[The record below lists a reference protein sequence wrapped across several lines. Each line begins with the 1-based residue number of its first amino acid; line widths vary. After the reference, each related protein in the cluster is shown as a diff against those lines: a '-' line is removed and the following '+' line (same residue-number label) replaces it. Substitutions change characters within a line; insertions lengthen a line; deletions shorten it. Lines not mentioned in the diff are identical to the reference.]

1 MRGREKIRARIN
13 QQTGKQ
19 QMWEIVYALGR
30 ILVPIVF
37 IVFGIIQFTSI
48 ATYFTSPAILKFVA
62 VTGHVLSPKVV
73 AYAVA
78 AIDLIGGLMIL
89 VGFQARWA
97 ALLLFAFTALT
108 IYFAHPF
115 WTMDGAARA
124 ANQAHALKNLAIMG
138 ALLMIA
144 AHGPGRYSVTR

>member
-1 MRGREKIRARIN
+1 
-13 QQTGKQ
+13 
-19 QMWEIVYALGR
+19 MWEIVYALGR

-37 IVFGIIQFTSI
+37 IVFGAIQFMNITP
-48 ATYFTSPAILKFVA
+48 YVTSPAVVKFVA
-62 VTGHVLSPKVV
+62 VTGHVVSPTVV
-73 AYAVA
+73 AYTVA
-78 AIDLIGGLMIL
+78 AIDLIGGLMVLI
-89 VGFQARWA
+89 GFQARWA
-97 ALLLFAFTALT
+97 ALLLFVFTAMT

-144 AHGPGRYSVTR
+144 AHGPGRYSITR

>member
-1 MRGREKIRARIN
+1 
-13 QQTGKQ
+13 
-19 QMWEIVYALGR
+19 MWEIVYALGR

-37 IVFGIIQFTSI
+37 IVFGALQFMNI
-48 ATYFTSPAILKFVA
+48 GAYVRDPAVVKFVA
-62 VTGHVLSPKVV
+62 MIGHSLSPTVV
-73 AYAVA
+73 AYTVA
-78 AIDLIGGLMIL
+78 AVDLIGGLMIL

-97 ALLLFAFTALT
+97 ALLLFVFTAMT

-144 AHGPGRYSVTR
+144 AHGPGRYSITR

>member
-1 MRGREKIRARIN
+1 
-13 QQTGKQ
+13 
-19 QMWEIVYALGR
+19 MWEVVYAVGR

-37 IVFGIIQFTSI
+37 IVFGAIQFMNITPYL
-48 ATYFTSPAILKFVA
+48 TDPAVVKFVGI
-62 VTGHVLSPKVV
+62 TGRMVSPRTV

-78 AIDLIGGLMIL
+78 AVDLIGGLMIL

-97 ALLLFAFTALT
+97 ALLLFVFTAMT

-144 AHGPGRYSVTR
+144 AHGPGRYSITR

>member
-1 MRGREKIRARIN
+1 
-13 QQTGKQ
+13 
-19 QMWEIVYALGR
+19 MWEVVYAVGR

-37 IVFGIIQFTSI
+37 IVFGAIQFMNITPYL
-48 ATYFTSPAILKFVA
+48 TDPAVVKFVA
-62 VTGHVLSPKVV
+62 ITGRMVSPRTV

-78 AIDLIGGLMIL
+78 AVDLIGGLMIL

-97 ALLLFAFTALT
+97 ALLLFVFAAMT